1 MAAHRVEGG
10 RVMGWIKM
18 DRELYESTV
27 AYLQR
32 ELRVAVEQREAF
44 KKVAGDAI
52 DLLLAKNDPKAADL
66 VVGYNEA
73 GSEEM

>member
-1 MAAHRVEGG
+1 
-10 RVMGWIKM
+10 MGWIKM

>member
-1 MAAHRVEGG
+1 
-10 RVMGWIKM
+10 MGWIKL

-27 AYLQR
+27 TYLQR

-44 KKVAGDAI
+44 RKVAGDAI
-52 DLLLAKNDPKAADL
+52 DVLLANDVPEAADL

-73 GSEEM
+73 GSEEL